1 MADIEII
8 LSIDETQTPFL
19 SIPRSDIERL
29 AALPFQWIRYVMFA
43 ICGARGDLSTTPNGP
58 AVDYDNPE
66 IANDQT
72 YYYRPSGKISFCVV
86 FAIHGVSTS
95 PGRCAFVDYEG
106 LNDLTTT
113 TEGTLPARRSYFR
126 EEVIRRDGPACVI
139 TQMEESVCDASHLIS
154 HSKGDEVR
162 FVVCS
167 DDHLMTLF
175 CSTLKK

>member
-1 MADIEII
+1 M
-8 LSIDETQTPFL
+8 
-19 SIPRSDIERL
+19 
-29 AALPFQWIRYVMFA
+29 
-43 ICGARGDLSTTPNGP
+43 C
-58 AVDYDNPE
+58 E
-66 IANDQT
+66 IA
-72 YYYRPSGKISFCVV
+72 
-86 FAIHGVSTS
+86 IHSVSTS

-106 LNDLTTT
+106 LNDRTTT
-113 TEGTLPARRSYFR
+113 TEGTLPAHRSYFR
-126 EEVIRRDGPACVI
+126 EEVIQRDGPACVI